1 MPRVTEYANLRQ
13 NIAYQYAE
21 LSDEQLEVAF
31 ARNGMDAAAMEG
43 FFDDLGK
50 FASSAGKAVLKAAPS
65 ILPVAGTIVGTAFGG
80 PIGAQL
86 GGTLGG
92 LAGKAV
98 GAATGQPSAGGGGG
112 LGGLLGGSGGIGGL
126 LGGSGGIGGLLS
138 GGLGSL
144 LGGSP
149 AASQLLQTITKPE
162 TIQALGSMAMGA
174 MGKPN
179 VSVGGASVPVGAF
192 GTLLK
197 SLIGQAETQYAEAIA
212 AAEGDGTP
220 AYMRDFS
227 GQAVSD
233 PAVPLNRAIAL
244 YQLLQATG
252 RPSERHEDEG
262 LSEADAAEL
271 DMEAIQAEYDAMELA
286 EVYDSEEA

>member
-1 MPRVTEYANLRQ
+1 MPRVTEYANLRE
-13 NIAYQYAE
+13 NIASQYAE

-98 GAATGQPSAGGGGG
+98 GAATGQPSAGG

-197 SLIGQAETQYAEAIA
+197 SLIGQAETQYAEAVA

>member
-1 MPRVTEYANLRQ
+1 MPRVTEYANLRE
-13 NIAYQYAE
+13 NIASQYAE

-31 ARNGMDAAAMEG
+31 ERNGMDAAAMEG

-126 LGGSGGIGGLLS
+126 LGGSGGIGGLVS

-220 AYMRDFS
+220 GYMRDFS